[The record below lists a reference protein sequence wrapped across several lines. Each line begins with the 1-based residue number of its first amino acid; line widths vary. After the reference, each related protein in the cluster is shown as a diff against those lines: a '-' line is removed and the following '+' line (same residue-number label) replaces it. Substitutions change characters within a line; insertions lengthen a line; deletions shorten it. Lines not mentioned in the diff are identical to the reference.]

1 MNQLIENLTNAA
13 MDYGQSLILDDER
26 RVIEAYKELNIAR
39 AILESSL
46 TDKRDALKDAVILQA
61 WKLIDGDSRDL
72 KDLRKALYALDQA
85 ITLEMLGGK

>member
-13 MDYGQSLILDDER
+13 MDYGKSLILDDER